1 MTLLLFDDSGYRH
14 VDEFR
19 IIAGFKCYEAGRLD
33 EDFGRHFEEEVE
45 IMLTVC
51 QYIGSLRRVL
61 TTSLR
66 AYELRAYEL

>member
-19 IIAGFKCYEAGRLD
+19 IIAGFKCYGPEGLMKIS
-33 EDFGRHFEEEVE
+33 EGILKKVE

-51 QYIGSLRRVL
+51 QYIGSLGV
-61 TTSLR
+61 
-66 AYELRAYEL
+66 Y